1 MHVRSRCEYASCVTA
16 SDSPLPASYVRWRG
30 SPLGRVT
37 DLLEEQLL
45 LELIG
50 DPTGLDVLDAG
61 CGDGMLMSSLAQ
73 RGARMVGLD
82 SDPRMLRAAAER
94 VDSRTGPMRF
104 AHGRA
109 EALPFA
115 DASFDRV
122 VAVAVLCFVS
132 DAERA
137 IREMARVLRPGGR
150 LVLGELGPW
159 SLWAVIRRA
168 RGWMGHPIWANVR
181 YRSVRVLSALLEA
194 QGLEVTARRGAIYPP
209 LASSKRRAACV
220 RTNG

>member
-150 LVLGELGPW
+150 LVLGELGPGACGPSFGARAAGW
-159 SLWAVIRRA
+159 GIPSGRTSATAASACSRPCSRRRA
-168 RGWMGHPIWANVR
+168 SR
-181 YRSVRVLSALLEA
+181 
-194 QGLEVTARRGAIYPP
+194 
-209 LASSKRRAACV
+209 
-220 RTNG
+220 